1 MKRNATLSVSTHAS
15 YPDGG
20 RDEIRYTVPAVAQ
33 LAAAGVRATYDE
45 PDASE
50 MGAVR
55 TTLTLEPHTL
65 TLTREGAV
73 RCAFRFEEGVPH
85 DSWYETGL
93 GRFPARVTTHALRMK
108 QSEHSSLVEA
118 RYTLEL
124 GGAAIEH
131 RLKLLIR
138 MEDEL

>member
-1 MKRNATLSVSTHAS
+1 MKRNATLTLSAQAS

-20 RDEIRYTVPAVAQ
+20 RDEIRYTVPA
-33 LAAAGVRATYDE
+33 AAERTAEGLRAAYDE
-45 PDASE
+45 PDESE

-55 TTLTLEPHTL
+55 TFFTLAPHAL

-85 DSWYETGL
+85 DTWYETGL
-93 GRFPARVTTHALRMK
+93 GRFPARVTTHALRTK
-108 QSEHSSLVEA
+108 QGKHSSLAEV

-124 GGAAIEH
+124 GGAVIEH

-138 MEDEL
+138 TEDET